1 MERADLVFMLDVD
14 NTLLDNDQAKEDMDA
29 ALRRVLPP
37 AEADRFW
44 DLYEIVREE
53 TDVVDFPLTLERF
66 GATCE
71 DPARFRQAAGIVNT
85 FPYDRYVYPQV
96 PEVLAHLWTMGTPLI
111 VSDGDPV
118 FQAYKIRVSG
128 LDAAVRGNVLL
139 YIHKEEHMDE
149 IQQRYPARRYVMVD
163 DKERILDAMKRACGE
178 EVVTVHVRQG
188 KYADQDSPPPEPDIE
203 VDQIADLLRFSA
215 ADFRHRGA

>member
-44 DLYEIVREE
+44 DLYEAVREE

-66 GATCE
+66 GATYA
-71 DPARFRQAAGIVNT
+71 DPARFQQAAAIVNT
-85 FPYDRYVYPQV
+85 FPYDRYVYPHV
-96 PEVLAHLWTMGTPLI
+96 PEVLAHLWTMGTPVI

-139 YIHKEEHMDE
+139 YIHKEEHVDE
-149 IQQRYPARRYVMVD
+149 IQQRYPAHRYVMID
-163 DKERILDAMKRACGE
+163 DKERILDEMKHACGE
-178 EVVTVHVRQG
+178 EVVTVHVCQG
-188 KYADQDSPPPEPDIE
+188 KYADLDTPPPEPDIE
-203 VDQIADLLRFSA
+203 LDQIADLLRFRA